1 MNNTSSYVSVY
12 FRVACPTDFQPGV
25 REDILGARKIKKIN
39 IKQAQSS
46 H

>member
-12 FRVACPTDFQPGV
+12 FRVACPTDIQPGV
-25 REDILGARKIKKIN
+25 SEDILGVRKIKKKN
-39 IKQAQSS
+39 TEQAQSS